1 MSEDLPDFAAVV
13 AAAGRLQGRI
23 RRTPV
28 MRSDHFDERA
38 GRRVVFKCE
47 NLQQGGA
54 FKLRGALN
62 ALLALAPA
70 AGVTRVAT
78 HSSGNHGTALA
89 IAARSLG
96 LACTVVVPEGS
107 SRPKVAAIEAAGA
120 HVRFCAPGLAAR
132 EAALAELIAREP
144 AHVVHPFDDSDVI
157 AGQGTAALELLSEPM
172 DFGTLIAPV
181 GGGGLIG
188 GTALAVRGMV
198 DDCTVVAAEPANA
211 DDAWRSFTTG
221 VRTGVGVPD
230 TIADGLRGSIGAR
243 NFELLRRHV
252 DEVVTVSEAEI
263 VAAMRIVLEDL
274 KLLIE
279 PSSAVAV
286 AALLSGRATRIGGR
300 VGVILSGGNVDL
312 DQCPFLAAA
321 CMTGYRV

>member
-1 MSEDLPDFAAVV
+1 VGEDLPEFADIV
-13 AAAGRLQGRI
+13 AAAGRLQGRV

-28 MRSDHFDERA
+28 MRSERFDERV
-38 GRRVVFKCE
+38 GRNVVFKCE

-62 ALLALAPA
+62 ALLALPPD

-78 HSSGNHGTALA
+78 HSSGNHGNALA

-96 LACTVVVPEGS
+96 LGCTVVVPEGS
-107 SRPKVAAIEAAGA
+107 AKPKVAAIEAAGA
-120 HVRFCAPGLAAR
+120 QIITCAPGLAAR
-132 EAALAELIAREP
+132 EAALADLLTREP
-144 AHVVHPFDDSDVI
+144 AHVVHPFDDADVI
-157 AGQGTAALELLSEPM
+157 AGQGTAALELLSEPL
-172 DFGTLIAPV
+172 DFDTLVAPV

-188 GTALAVRGMV
+188 GTALAVRGMAE
-198 DDCTVVAAEPANA
+198 DCTVVAAEPAAA

-221 VRTGVGVPD
+221 QRVGAGVPD
-230 TIADGLRGSIGAR
+230 TIADGLRGSIGVR

-263 VAAMRIVLEDL
+263 VDAMRIVLEDL

-286 AALLSGRATRIGGR
+286 AALLGGRATRMGGQ

-312 DQCPFLAAA
+312 DQCPFLAGR
-321 CMTGYRV
+321 T